1 MKPQTSHCINNLEGL
16 TEDLY
21 YSLVGDEPY
30 VVFSWEV
37 EAKGQFSWENF
48 LIDNQALTPLN
59 PEEFLNHIGQ
69 TQSRSVKESYQN
81 LLTLLQDNLSE
92 LTIYGYG
99 FPQLSEDLFDGN
111 GPIDES
117 ELDTIGVPVFIGL
130 SAEGNWIGLAP
141 QQTSGSPSSPELI
154 VPNLASVGEV
164 TTNLVEKIKSIT
176 AQITYTTSCKSW
188 KINPVWEIAITANRD
203 SIMEKTLLEAKF
215 LSISAVNNHFWHID
229 EKIDEMEEDE
239 LMDEDLEKEIGLK
252 DYFQSQLS
260 HGKIYNLDY
269 VIGGEFFAI
278 HYILGQTNDGDWVG
292 VITDS
297 FTF

>member
-1 MKPQTSHCINNLEGL
+1 MKPQTSYCINNLEGL

-48 LIDNQALTPLN
+48 LVDNQALTPLN
-59 PEEFLNHIGQ
+59 PEQFLNHIWQ
-69 TQSRSVKESYQN
+69 TQSQSVQESYQN

-111 GPIDES
+111 LPVDES
-117 ELDTIGVPVFIGL
+117 QLDPIGVPIFIGL

-141 QQTSGSPSSPELI
+141 QQTAGSPSSPELI
-154 VPNLASVGEV
+154 VPNLAAVGEV
-164 TTNLVEKIKSIT
+164 TTNLVEQIKLIT
-176 AQITYTTSCKSW
+176 TQIEYTTSCKSW
-188 KINPVWEIAITANRD
+188 KINPVWEIAITASRD
-203 SIMEKTLLEAKF
+203 SIIEKTLLEARF

-260 HGKIYNLDY
+260 NGKIYNQDY
-269 VIGGEFFAI
+269 VIGGEFFTI